1 MRCDDLAATRRYGSL
16 PWWIVFVFWLF
27 FLVKIQLLYNSSFC
41 SILGLPS
48 PVTKS
53 EVRGRGS
60 SQWTPEPVIKALR
73 SRCREPADYR
83 HSYTPEASEI
93 RS

>member
-1 MRCDDLAATRRYGSL
+1 MVCGMQRELLGLPARYGSL

-27 FLVKIQLLYNSSFC
+27 FLVKVQLLYNSSFC

-53 EVRGRGS
+53 EVRTS
-60 SQWTPEPVIKALR
+60 LCK
-73 SRCREPADYR
+73 
-83 HSYTPEASEI
+83 
-93 RS
+93 